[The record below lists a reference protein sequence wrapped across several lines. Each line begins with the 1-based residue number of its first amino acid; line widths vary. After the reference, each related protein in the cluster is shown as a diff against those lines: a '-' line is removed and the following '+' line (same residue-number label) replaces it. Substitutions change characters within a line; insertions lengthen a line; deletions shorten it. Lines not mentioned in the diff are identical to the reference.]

1 MKPQPDPIE
10 SLRDL
15 FLESA
20 ASIFEELSLDA
31 KRRLADG
38 GKWSLSVRAKVDGRK
53 VVISG
58 SVSGSPRKASDYS
71 DLLDDPNQ
79 PLLPMEDKE

>member
-38 GKWSLSVRAKVDGRK
+38 GMMGTMKTQIG
-53 VVISG
+53 IS
-58 SVSGSPRKASDYS
+58 PAR
-71 DLLDDPNQ
+71 
-79 PLLPMEDKE
+79 